1 MIKIVE
7 LKIAA
12 IFKMAT
18 NSIKNN
24 DILMIIKT
32 MLSDV
37 IDTLCLSVI
46 HNKINLFK

>member
-1 MIKIVE
+1 M
-7 LKIAA
+7 AA

-18 NSIKNN
+18 ISIKNN

-37 IDTLCLSVI
+37 IDTLCLTVI
-46 HNKINLFK
+46 HIRINLFK